1 MALDLCK
8 YYKKQRFVSYNDGLT
23 WQPLDEYER
32 GELYEA
38 HSASCGAGVFQ
49 YRWTL
54 INNGYICD
62 GKDRYTREIYQ
73 YSEDGTVWY
82 NVWPTI
88 YRKGALIETNSP
100 FCDNAGNGQYTSGD
114 TEPTSGDT
122 PCPPKYEWNGSECIC
137 KGRVIDD
144 ECQHCDPSMH
154 EEWSEREQKCV
165 CKKWYERQGD
175 ICVYVDPLKIVKC
188 EDSDGILRRSDVN
201 YYESGWAV
209 TNYTVGDCITKIGSG
224 AFNGQKFM
232 TSVTISDTVEEIDY
246 IAFGNCKSLTSITIP
261 SSVTTYGTYIFKDCE
276 ELQNIVFGANNLSAV
291 TTSMFLNCAKLQS
304 ATWLQYNNITS
315 IGENAFYNCYSLSGV
330 ILPNTLQTIGANAF
344 YSNHKLENITI
355 PSGVTSIGVSAF
367 EKCSGMTFVNVNSDN
382 VTIGNNAFKGCT
394 SLTAATFES
403 SGLTIGNNVF
413 SGCTRL
419 LKLTFTATVPPEI
432 EEGDFD
438 NTNECAIFVPCGSLE
453 AYKTAWSQYADRIS
467 CNDTGIYYRWVDD
480 PTGVYCD
487 GTDEYTRQKQQQTTN
502 GITWTDN
509 GVYRPITL
517 ITHYSQECNYQGDV
531 VLTVTN
537 EDGYTRYFEPCSEQ
551 PQPSQN
557 SKIFARYVYG
567 DVDEKLCDDS
577 PTLTSGDTNMSGD
590 TYSRNTMNSAIIGD
604 CVTSISQRTF
614 SGCTSLGSI
623 DLPNTLTNIGDY
635 AFSSCSG
642 LTNITIPSGVTSVGN
657 YVFEYCKGFTSV
669 TIPDNVTSV
678 GNYIYRNCTSLINAN
693 IGSGATSVGNGI
705 FSGCTNLKTISI
717 NTNAVLSGSINST
730 SVQKVVLGNNVTIIG
745 DNAFNYCTGLT
756 SIDIPSGVTSIGANA
771 FASCRGLTSINIP
784 SGVTSISYFAFYE
797 CRGLTSITVNAVTPP
812 TLGSDALKYTNNC
825 PIYVP
830 SESVEAYKAAT
841 NWSDYANRI
850 QAINS

>member
-165 CKKWYERQGD
+165 CKKWYERRGD

-537 EDGYTRYFEPCSEQ
+537 SDGFTRYYEPCDYTANTRTISDYYCE
-551 PQPSQN
+551 N
-557 SKIFARYVYG
+557 NNKYYG
-567 DVDEKLCDDS
+567 DLHQISYDSGETWYTTAVTNSTLVEEYSLDCETMLFEANYSDGKLYRAFYDGVN
-577 PTLTSGDTNMSGD
+577 TNLTSSIAKPSG
-590 TYSRNTMNSAIIGD
+590 YSYNKMQNAIITD
-604 CVTSISQRTF
+604 IVTSIDEF
-614 SGCTSLGSI
+614 AFEGCT
-623 DLPNTLTNIGDY
+623 
-635 AFSSCSG
+635 
-642 LTNITIPSGVTSVGN
+642 
-657 YVFEYCKGFTSV
+657 FTSV
-669 TIPDNVTSV
+669 TIGNSVT
-678 GNYIYRNCTSLINAN
+678 
-693 IGSGATSVGNGI
+693 
-705 FSGCTNLKTISI
+705 TI
-717 NTNAVLSGSINST
+717 A
-730 SVQKVVLGNNVTIIG
+730 QR
-745 DNAFNYCTGLT
+745 AFRYCNRL
-756 SIDIPSGVTSIGANA
+756 V
-771 FASCRGLTSINIP
+771 
-784 SGVTSISYFAFYE
+784 
-797 CRGLTSITVNAVTPP
+797 SITITAKTPP
-812 TLGSDALKYTNNC
+812 SIAYESFLDTNNC
-825 PIYVP
+825 IVYVP
-830 SESVEAYKAAT
+830 AESLSAYMAAWD
-841 NWSDYANRI
+841 NGIRGSVSSSRI
-850 QAINS
+850 RAIPT